1 MNQAA
6 DRPPPHTQAGTQ
18 QTRGWCMLVRHLSH
32 VYRDSMTMHGAAATQ
47 VRGQR
52 TVETFPGP
60 YLNTGQIHYI
70 NTNK

>member
-1 MNQAA
+1 
-6 DRPPPHTQAGTQ
+6 
-18 QTRGWCMLVRHLSH
+18 MLVRHLSH